1 MEDMLRQ
8 VRQDYHPNTEFY
20 LWEIVADFHREY
32 RDPGM
37 MSKWQYINAFVPRIH
52 PSVENVT
59 SNVFQ
64 NTFII
69 ADPGYSPPLR
79 PHSAP
84 IVDPGPDVT
93 ISTNPT
99 IPGSRPQSQNATINR
114 LSASSNTDDALAWK
128 LSASA
133 KARLLY
139 KSSPFYQNLMA
150 LTVPQYG
157 RSSRNESVLT
167 FKLRISSSL
176 SQQLMSNP
184 QYSIMVFC
192 ASKETPT
199 SQQMLMEFP
208 DDCYIRVNNQTL
220 DWRPRGVKNKPGT
233 FTPVDITRFCLLQ
246 ESSVNH
252 VELRYSN
259 ASKKKINDD
268 DIMELSSTLSLKCPS
283 LKNVN
288 VHPDGR
294 WEIPAAIISIDI
306 DDSTSI
312 PTDSGSSSS
321 EPTSH
326 GTDNG
331 PIYVIDDDDDDDED
345 NRNGSDSSY
354 DMALADLSMEAKE
367 DEVNGAGSRSNY
379 GPSGRQESQP
389 VKNYPLITISPK
401 PASTLLHLYVSSRSQ
416 RVPEKPQFMDLTLY
430 SSDDVIDLTSDN
442 EDEDQDQDEDDEE
455 NEEELT
461 LHRRKRAFI
470 QPDNDPSNEINDIT
484 LTTNDI
490 TLTNKSNSGNTGSDS
505 VKCRRV
511 SNKHDNYKRTAN
523 SLSAASNN
531 PEPSDTIM
539 EDLTQ
544 PRSFGPA
551 EATSTSAMLPKDP
564 RQAEQG
570 HAHPYHTSNLQ
581 STLPPTTHSTA
592 PVTSFT
598 PSERLSSPTNGDLTL
613 LPFESVP
620 FMISSLDSIIEGISG
635 HPGVPENAIPSWP
648 AYDPTFVSSYI
659 PYSLGIFGQTSDI
672 IGADGY
678 QDQAGLPSNCEQG
691 ERFEVDGGVGNGDGE
706 GSEERPNK
714 RPYTASGVPSSS
726 SHFSPELEHETEV
739 HLKSVLKQYMA
750 TPDIFL

>member
-1 MEDMLRQ
+1 M
-8 VRQDYHPNTEFY
+8 
-20 LWEIVADFHREY
+20 AD
-32 RDPGM
+32 
-37 MSKWQYINAFVPRIH
+37 
-52 PSVENVT
+52 
-59 SNVFQ
+59 
-64 NTFII
+64 
-69 ADPGYSPPLR
+69 
-79 PHSAP
+79 
-84 IVDPGPDVT
+84 
-93 ISTNPT
+93 
-99 IPGSRPQSQNATINR
+99 
-114 LSASSNTDDALAWK
+114 
-128 LSASA
+128 
-133 KARLLY
+133 
-139 KSSPFYQNLMA
+139 
-150 LTVPQYG
+150 
-157 RSSRNESVLT
+157 
-167 FKLRISSSL
+167 
-176 SQQLMSNP
+176 
-184 QYSIMVFC
+184 YSIMVFC
-192 ASKETPT
+192 ASKEIPT

-208 DDCYIRVNNQTL
+208 DDCYIRVNNRTL

-233 FTPVDITRFCLLQ
+233 FTPVDITRFCQLQ

-259 ASKKKINDD
+259 ASKVFHASLHLVCPINAKTIVDSLIQKKFIPKEATYRALEKKIKDD
-268 DIMELSSTLSLKCPS
+268 DIMELSSTLSLKCPLGVQRIEVPCRSLKCQHLQCFDAFTFLSLNKNVQRWVCPVCNRIMDSWDEIIVDGYYMDILKSTPKS

-354 DMALADLSMEAKE
+354 DTALADLSMEAKE

-401 PASTLLHLYVSSRSQ
+401 PTSTLLHLYESSRSQ
-416 RVPEKPQFMDLTLY
+416 RVPEKSQFMDLTLY

-442 EDEDQDQDEDDEE
+442 EDEDQDQDEDEDDD
-455 NEEELT
+455 EELT

-490 TLTNKSNSGNTGSDS
+490 TLTNNSNSGNTGSDPF
-505 VKCRRV
+505 KCRRV
-511 SNKHDNYKRTAN
+511 SNKHDNYKRTTN
-523 SLSAASNN
+523 SLSTASNN
-531 PEPSDTIM
+531 PEPSDAIM

-544 PRSFGPA
+544 PRSFGPVENA
-551 EATSTSAMLPKDP
+551 STSAMLPKDP

-570 HAHPYHTSNLQ
+570 HAHPYHTSDIQ

-592 PVTSFT
+592 PAASFS
-598 PSERLSSPTNGDLTL
+598 PFERLSSPTDGDLTL
-613 LPFESVP
+613 LQFESAP

-635 HPGVPENAIPSWP
+635 HSSVPENAIPPWP
-648 AYDPTFVSSYI
+648 AYDPTFVSPYI
-659 PYSLGIFGQTSDI
+659 PYSLGIFGQTSES

-678 QDQAGLPSNCEQG
+678 QDQAGLSSNCEQG
-691 ERFEVDGGVGNGDGE
+691 ERFEVDGGLGNGDGE
-706 GSEERPNK
+706 GSEERPSK

-726 SHFSPELEHETEV
+726 SHLNPELEHETEV
-739 HLKSVLKQYMA
+739 RLKSVLKQYMA